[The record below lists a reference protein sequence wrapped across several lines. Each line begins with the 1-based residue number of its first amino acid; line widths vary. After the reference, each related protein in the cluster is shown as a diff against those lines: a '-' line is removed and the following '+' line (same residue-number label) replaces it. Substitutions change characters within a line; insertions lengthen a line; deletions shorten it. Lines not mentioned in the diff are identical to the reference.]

1 MTVSS
6 FEGSKTFKRQ
16 SMGHVA
22 QFRINDRLLGSEFA
36 LFTPF
41 FNSTHTHDT
50 QLYFY
55 DEMQLNSIL

>member
-36 LFTPF
+36 LFTLFSIPQTF
-41 FNSTHTHDT
+41 FASYT
-50 QLYFY
+50 
-55 DEMQLNSIL
+55 